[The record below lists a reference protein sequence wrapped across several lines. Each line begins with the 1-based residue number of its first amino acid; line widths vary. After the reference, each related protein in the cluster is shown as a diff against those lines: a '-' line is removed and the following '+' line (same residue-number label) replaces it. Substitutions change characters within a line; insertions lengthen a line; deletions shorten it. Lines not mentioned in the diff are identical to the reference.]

1 MQEIRVIQETHNEGD
16 LNKAQSI
23 LRLNMSAFE
32 TATHLR
38 VLQELTVQNTFYS
51 ANKSFSDKIM

>member
-51 ANKSFSDKIM
+51 ANKSF